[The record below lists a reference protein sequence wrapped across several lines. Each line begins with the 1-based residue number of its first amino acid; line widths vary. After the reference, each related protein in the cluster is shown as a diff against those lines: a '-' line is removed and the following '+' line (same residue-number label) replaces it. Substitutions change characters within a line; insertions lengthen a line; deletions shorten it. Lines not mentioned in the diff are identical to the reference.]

1 METTFSSFEP
11 LPKSPS
17 ELLTESLKKKDK
29 LERRKQILAT
39 LGEIEELKSD
49 YLGMSSFFYSR
60 QLNIIYEFDNGVIN
74 GLVKPSAEVEAHI
87 RKINNI

>member
-1 METTFSSFEP
+1 MESTFASFEP
-11 LPKSPS
+11 LPRSPS
-17 ELLTESLKKKDK
+17 ELLTESLK

-49 YLGMSSFFYSR
+49 YLGVSSFFYSR
-60 QLNIIYEFDNGVIN
+60 KLNIVYEFDNGILN
-74 GLVKPSAEVEAHI
+74 SLVKPTAEVEAHI